1 MKIFIKGYSE
11 KSKLRLSIDTFE
23 DLERVKSIFNS
34 FSGSP
39 YSDLSK
45 ILKSS
50 KLQKEIKDLTP
61 MNRLGEYRDLFS
73 IIDLLI
79 SDGSKFITG
88 QNIFIDGG
96 RTII

>member
-1 MKIFIKGYSE
+1 
-11 KSKLRLSIDTFE
+11 
-23 DLERVKSIFNS
+23 
-34 FSGSP
+34 
-39 YSDLSK
+39 
-45 ILKSS
+45 
-50 KLQKEIKDLTP
+50 
-61 MNRLGEYRDLFS
+61 MNRLGNIRPFS

>member
-1 MKIFIKGYSE
+1 MGLTKYYSLYGISMLVNMISPGAIK
-11 KSKLRLSIDTFE
+11 
-23 DLERVKSIFNS
+23 NS
-34 FSGSP
+34 QN
-39 YSDLSK
+39 K
-45 ILKSS
+45 
-50 KLQKEIKDLTP
+50 KLQNEIKDLTP
-61 MNRLGEYRDLFS
+61 MNRLGEYQDLFS

>member
-1 MKIFIKGYSE
+1 MISPGAIKNAQN
-11 KSKLRLSIDTFE
+11 K
-23 DLERVKSIFNS
+23 
-34 FSGSP
+34 
-39 YSDLSK
+39 
-45 ILKSS
+45 
-50 KLQKEIKDLTP
+50 KLQKELKDLTP
-61 MNRLGEYRDLFS
+61 MNRLGEYQDLFS